1 MAIIN
6 ANEPDSS
13 NLSNLPI
20 GLYYY
25 YIDKSKLDEANYLGW
40 TSTIESVTF
49 NPFIEESDLSLYRAN
64 FDTDRYGKPSGAIP
78 NCYRIATNNLIE
90 KTLASIKVF
99 PDRDELENDE
109 EIKLHLYPYKYYLI
123 TDYYNNPL
131 IIKPQLIM
139 KGSNKTMVIKV
150 LTAPISQEG
159 KYNIF
164 VENYKGDNL
173 GNLEGNINNSSLM
186 LPVSSSAYSQ
196 FLATSSTSFTQGNI
210 NAMLE
215 NDVTLKQGLRSNQLS
230 QMQNMVG
237 TGTGLVGN
245 LLSLNLVGALNTG
258 ANGIFN
264 AMNLNNQN
272 EFMRENASLKEN
284 AISSMA
290 NAKITDMLNTPKSL
304 KTCGNDTIFNLSN
317 SRQKIDVIE
326 YGLTSEFKFKL
337 TDYFTRYGYA
347 QNRYMNISLHNRKYY
362 TFIKTSICNVIGE
375 KIPHNDLNKIKEI
388 FSSGITFWNMK
399 NNPTVGDYSYYNEE
413 V

>member
-13 NLSNLPI
+13 NLSNLPV

-25 YIDKSKLDEANYLGW
+25 YIDKSKLDESNYLGW

-49 NPFIEESDLSLYRAN
+49 NPFIEENDLSLYRAN
-64 FDTDRYGKPSGAIP
+64 FDTDRYGKPSGTIP

-90 KTLASIKVF
+90 KILGSIKIF
-99 PDRDELENDE
+99 PDRNELDIDE

-131 IIKPQLIM
+131 LIKPQLVM
-139 KGSNKTMVIKV
+139 QGTNKTMVIKV

-164 VENYKGDNL
+164 VENYKGDNI
-173 GNLEGNINNSSLM
+173 GNLEGNINNSALM

-210 NAMLE
+210 NSMLE
-215 NDVTLKQGLRSNQLS
+215 NDVTLKQGLRTNQLS
-230 QMQNMVG
+230 QTQ
-237 TGTGLVGN
+237 N
-245 LLSLNLVGALNTG
+245 LLNSGLGVLGNVLTGNIGGALSTG
-258 ANGIFN
+258 VNGIFN
-264 AMNLNNQN
+264 AMSLNNQN
-272 EFMRENASLKEN
+272 DFLRENANLKEN

-304 KTCGNDTIFNLSN
+304 KTCGNDTIFNLAN

-326 YGLTSEFKFKL
+326 YGLTSEVKFKL
-337 TDYFTRYGYA
+337 TDYFKRYGYV
-347 QNRYMNISLHNRKYY
+347 QNRYMNISLSNRKYY
-362 TFIKTSICNVIGE
+362 TFIKTSICNVVGD
-375 KIPHNDLNKIKEI
+375 KIPHNDLNEIKEI
-388 FSSGITFWNMK
+388 FNSGVTFWNMK
-399 NNPTVGDYSYYNEE
+399 NSPTIGDYYVDNKE